1 MQEKLEKLLNTI
13 NINKDNLI
21 YYEDGKLEKVK
32 IVDNLRLWEVI
43 IKLGSNLPLEVYLE
57 LENKMREVFN
67 KIEVIRVKIN
77 TNSNNYEELNK
88 YYNYL
93 IGIISKNNVRYNTF
107 LNREISFDDDK
118 LTIEIYNDVEKK
130 NIEQVK
136 KYLIERFILF
146 GYDINDFSYKI
157 KEDVENDLI
166 KQIES
171 EKEVT
176 VSYNFNS
183 EPKEE
188 EVKVQKNNYR
198 QKRSTDITK
207 IKDIIY
213 EVDNLNVEAQVFG
226 IDIFESKSGYK
237 IFTLKITD
245 GSDSMYLKI
254 FTKDEEEFARLKDLL
269 KGGKWYQ
276 FYGKV
281 QMDKFANELVFM
293 SRYKDIILLEDKE
306 VNERMDNAKVK

>member
-136 KYLIERFILF
+136 KYLIERFNLF
-146 GYDINDFSYKI
+146 G
-157 KEDVENDLI
+157 
-166 KQIES
+166 
-171 EKEVT
+171 
-176 VSYNFNS
+176 
-183 EPKEE
+183 
-188 EVKVQKNNYR
+188 
-198 QKRSTDITK
+198 
-207 IKDIIY
+207 
-213 EVDNLNVEAQVFG
+213 
-226 IDIFESKSGYK
+226 
-237 IFTLKITD
+237 
-245 GSDSMYLKI
+245 
-254 FTKDEEEFARLKDLL
+254 
-269 KGGKWYQ
+269 
-276 FYGKV
+276 
-281 QMDKFANELVFM
+281 
-293 SRYKDIILLEDKE
+293 
-306 VNERMDNAKVK
+306 

>member
-67 KIEVIRVKIN
+67 KIEVSRVKIN

-136 KYLIERFILF
+136 KYLIERFNLF

-188 EVKVQKNNYR
+188 DVKVQKNNYR
-198 QKRSTDITK
+198 QNRSTDITK

-254 FTKDEEEFARLKDLL
+254 FTKD
-269 KGGKWYQ
+269 
-276 FYGKV
+276 
-281 QMDKFANELVFM
+281 
-293 SRYKDIILLEDKE
+293 
-306 VNERMDNAKVK
+306 